1 MKTAFSRA
9 GKAAGCMLLSLAGA
23 QGVHAFEGGVS
34 PFPVGTTGE
43 YVAGIPPIAGLFVL
57 EQLHYTS
64 SKGLYDNQGDKRP
77 IPFKMGTFSATTRLL
92 AGYDTTVLGARLYSQ
107 LVIPAVSLH
116 TDVAGHSERHNG
128 VANLTVSPAV
138 LRWAV
143 SDRSYAVAG
152 LDIALSNGSYNPTR
166 PSVSTGYTSFQPVLG
181 FRHNDPN
188 GLDIGV
194 INRLL
199 INRENSTTHYRSGR
213 GYVGE
218 FTAGWNTGPWKVGV
232 VGSYLN
238 QFSDD
243 QQGGNTIQGNR
254 ARSFALG
261 PSLNYN
267 AGRYSV
273 SLNYQRGVYAA
284 NTTKNN
290 ILGVGVT
297 IPLWIKH

>member
-1 MKTAFSRA
+1 
-9 GKAAGCMLLSLAGA
+9 
-23 QGVHAFEGGVS
+23 
-34 PFPVGTTGE
+34 
-43 YVAGIPPIAGLFVL
+43 
-57 EQLHYTS
+57 
-64 SKGLYDNQGDKRP
+64 
-77 IPFKMGTFSATTRLL
+77 
-92 AGYDTTVLGARLYSQ
+92 
-107 LVIPAVSLH
+107 
-116 TDVAGHSERHNG
+116 
-128 VANLTVSPAV
+128 
-138 LRWAV
+138 
-143 SDRSYAVAG
+143 
-152 LDIALSNGSYNPTR
+152 
-166 PSVSTGYTSFQPVLG
+166 
-181 FRHNDPN
+181 
-188 GLDIGV
+188 
-194 INRLL
+194 
-199 INRENSTTHYRSGR
+199 
-213 GYVGE
+213 
-218 FTAGWNTGPWKVGV
+218 VGV

>member
-1 MKTAFSRA
+1 MKTVFSRA
-9 GKAAGCMLLSLAGA
+9 GMAAGCVTLSVLGAGS
-23 QGVHAFEGGVS
+23 VHAFEGGVS
-34 PFPVGTTGE
+34 PFPVGSTGE
-43 YVAGIPPIAGLFVL
+43 YVAGMPPIPGLFVL

-64 SKGLYDNQGDKRP
+64 SSGIYDNEGNKRP

-92 AGYDTTVLGARLYSQ
+92 ASYPTTVLGARLYSQ

-116 TDVAGHSERHNG
+116 TEVAGHSERHNG
-128 VANLTVSPAV
+128 VANITVSPAV
-138 LRWAV
+138 LRWNL
-143 SDRSYAVAG
+143 SEHSYAVAG
-152 LDIALSNGSYNPTR
+152 LDLALSNGSYNPNR
-166 PSVSTGYTSFQPVLG
+166 PSVSTGYTSIQPVLG
-181 FRHNDPN
+181 YRHNDPN

-218 FTAGWNTGPWKVGV
+218 FTAGWNSGPWKMGV

-243 QQGGNTIQGNR
+243 QQGGNTIHGNR

-261 PSLNYN
+261 PSLAYN
-267 AGRYSV
+267 AGKFSV
-273 SLNYQRGVYAA
+273 SLNYQRGVYAT

-290 ILGVGVT
+290 ILGVGIAV
-297 IPLWIKH
+297 PLWIMQ